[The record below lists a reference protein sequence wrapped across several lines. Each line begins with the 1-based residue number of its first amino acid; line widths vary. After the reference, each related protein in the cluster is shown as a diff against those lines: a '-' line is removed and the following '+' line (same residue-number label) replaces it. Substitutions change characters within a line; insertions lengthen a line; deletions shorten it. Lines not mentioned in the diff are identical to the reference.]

1 MVPIKTR
8 KIKWM
13 VAPGLQPRGS
23 RSLAT
28 YLKAAAGITILM
40 SALCAGA
47 RASAAQ
53 GNEKSS
59 GAQAAPAVT
68 PKSADEQAKEYFEM
82 AVEAF
87 ARESYGEALSFFQES
102 YKLNPKPKVLYNIA
116 MCQRA
121 LMDFKAAIDTF
132 REYLDKGGKKIGKGK
147 RKEIE
152 KLIAEMETSLGKI
165 TVTVNE
171 NGASIL
177 VDGVEAG
184 ISPIQ
189 AILAV
194 NPGTHTV
201 EAGKK
206 GFQRA
211 IKTVKVK
218 SGGHEAVSLTMVPE
232 AAGAEKVMGAVPVES
247 EKEKKKKK
255 KRITHAVLWSVLGVV
270 LVGAGTAGG
279 ILIWQHTAGGESVP
293 SADWTVHGR

>member
-1 MVPIKTR
+1 LRTKIGALRAMGVEHMNRNMVQIKTR
-8 KIKWM
+8 K
-13 VAPGLQPRGS
+13 GEE
-23 RSLAT
+23 
-28 YLKAAAGITILM
+28 YLKALAAAAGITILM
-40 SALCAGA
+40 SALCAGV
-47 RASAAQ
+47 RTSAAQ
-53 GNEKSS
+53 GNK
-59 GAQAAPAVT
+59 
-68 PKSADEQAKEYFEM
+68 KSADEQAKEYFEM

-87 ARESYGEALSFFQES
+87 ARDSYGEALSFFQES
-102 YKLNPKPKVLYNIA
+102 YKLNPKLKVLYNIA

-152 KLIAEMETSLGKI
+152 ELIAEMETSLGKI

-171 NGASIL
+171 NGARIL

-206 GFQRA
+206 GFQSA

-232 AAGAEKVMGAVPVES
+232 AAGAKEVMGAVPSES
-247 EKEKKKKK
+247 EKQKEKKKKK
-255 KRITHAVLWSVLGVV
+255 KKITHAVLWSVLGVV

-279 ILIWQHTAGGESVP
+279 ILIWQHMAGGESVP
-293 SADWTVHGR
+293 SADWTVHGK